1 MHVKMITH
9 RTFRKHASMY
19 LEPAII
25 YTWKK
30 EQEEVLRQL
39 SQGDKVI
46 AGGDMRADSPGKII
60 IVSCED

>member
-1 MHVKMITH
+1 MHVQMITH
-9 RTFRKHASMY
+9 RTFQKHSSMY

-46 AGGDMRADSPGKII
+46 AGGDMRADSPGNGRIGLA
-60 IVSCED
+60 V